1 MLRIFADDKQHALA
15 LDNLALRAALSNGGT
30 DFHDSFLLTSV
41 VQPKVELYLFC
52 SFPSSFSVVLA
63 VWLRDSQDER
73 VAFGDGYRVLVVR
86 RQ

>member
-41 VQPKVELYLFC
+41 VQPKVELYLVLHT
-52 SFPSSFSVVLA
+52 SVQFRECLC
-63 VWLRDSQDER
+63 WLITGQS
-73 VAFGDGYRVLVVR
+73 G
-86 RQ
+86 

>member
-1 MLRIFADDKQHALA
+1 MLRIFADNEQSAFA
-15 LDNLALRAALSNGGT
+15 LDDLALRAALANGGT
-30 DFHDSFLLTSV
+30 DFHDCFLLTSV

-63 VWLRDSQDER
+63 GWLRDSQDER

>member
-15 LDNLALRAALSNGGT
+15 LNNLALRAALSNGGT

-52 SFPSSFSVVLA
+52 SFPSSFRGVFTDWS
-63 VWLRDSQDER
+63 RDSQDER
-73 VAFGDGYRVLVVR
+73 VAFGNGYRVFVVR
-86 RQ
+86 R